1 MNPIIIMAV
10 GMAIVIGGILF
21 FRWHAFL
28 SLLAGALAVALLTS
42 ATTRLR
48 GELTPNAIEI
58 AEVDNAALT
67 LATGSDITSLPKT
80 VFVLRGLHVASDVVQ
95 RIGELDW
102 TVAPMDADD
111 GDEVRVN
118 ISGAGA
124 GEVRPGDF
132 LVSQTAYEAAE
143 AASHQSAADSIAAG
157 FGDTCRKIGIL
168 IALAAI
174 IGTCLLE
181 SGAARRIVDT
191 LRVRLGTKRTP
202 LAFML
207 SGFVVG
213 IPVFFD
219 TVFYLLL
226 PLAKAMYQ
234 RTGKDYVLLVMSVV
248 VGGTMA
254 HSLVPP
260 TPGPLFVAN
269 ELGVAI
275 GTMMLA
281 GIAVGLFSSFC
292 GFAYAKAANRRWPIT
307 PSEVATQT
315 SGEEENIESSE
326 SRNPQPPMPS
336 LWASL
341 VPILLPVVLLS
352 VATFWASDKADAST
366 GQVMLAFLGD
376 TNIALGVS
384 AAFALVLLWRYP
396 GRADASAAVGAAI
409 TGAGGI
415 ILLTAAGGAFGHVL
429 RQTGISEELQQRFL
443 GANSGF
449 AILWLAFGLTALVR
463 FAQGSA
469 TVAMI
474 TSVAIVSPLAATGSL
489 AFHPVYLALAV
500 GCGSKPLPWMNDSGF
515 WVVGRM
521 SGFTERETL
530 RTFSV
535 TLSVM
540 GICGFAATL
549 IAAWLFPAI

>member
-10 GMAIVIGGILF
+10 GMAIVIGGILL

-28 SLLAGALAVALLTS
+28 ALLAGALAVALLTP
-42 ATTRLR
+42 ATSRLR
-48 GELTPNAIEI
+48 GELLSESSEIISAENNVVTLAPGANPGSLPPEVVVFRGLKSSNDSFERVGDSSLLARSTETGNADSPKFAIE
-58 AEVDNAALT
+58 
-67 LATGSDITSLPKT
+67 G
-80 VFVLRGLHVASDVVQ
+80 VA
-95 RIGELDW
+95 
-102 TVAPMDADD
+102 
-111 GDEVRVN
+111 
-118 ISGAGA
+118 A
-124 GEVRPGDF
+124 GEILAGDF
-132 LVSQTAYEAAE
+132 IVSQTAYQAAQA
-143 AASHQSAADSIAAG
+143 AASESAANSIAQG

-191 LRVRLGTKRTP
+191 LRTRLGTKRTP

-234 RTGKDYVLLVMSVV
+234 RIGKDYVLLVMSVV

-281 GIAVGLFSSFC
+281 GISVGLFASCC
-292 GFAYAKAANRRWPIT
+292 GFAYVVAANRWWPIV
-307 PSEVATQT
+307 PPDAATQT
-315 SGEEENIESSE
+315 SGSDTDREFLESIESE
-326 SRNPQPPMPS
+326 LTPP
-336 LWASL
+336 LLASL
-341 VPILLPVVLLS
+341 VPILLPVILLAI
-352 VATFWASDKADAST
+352 ATFWVSDGATTSNMQAIF
-366 GQVMLAFLGD
+366 AFLGD
-376 TNIALGVS
+376 KNIALAIS
-384 AAFALVLLWRYP
+384 ATFALVLLWRYP
-396 GRADASAAVGAAI
+396 GRSDSRSAVSDAI

-449 AILWLAFGLTALVR
+449 ALLWLAFGLTALVR

-474 TSVAIVSPLAATGSL
+474 TSVAIVSPLATSASL

-535 TLSVM
+535 TLTVM
-540 GICGFAATL
+540 GISGFAATL
-549 IAAWLFPAI
+549 IAAWLFPAV

>member
-10 GMAIVIGGILF
+10 GMAIVIGGILL

-28 SLLAGALAVALLTS
+28 SLLAGALAVALLTP
-42 ATTRLR
+42 TTARLR
-48 GELTPNAIEI
+48 GELTSTAIEI
-58 AEVDNAALT
+58 VAVDNTTLT
-67 LATGSDITSLPKT
+67 LATGSDIASLPNT
-80 VFVLRGLHVASDVVQ
+80 VSVLRGVHDASDAVQ
-95 RIGELDW
+95 RIGELEW
-102 TVAPMDADD
+102 TFAPTDANDR
-111 GDEVRVN
+111 GEIRVN
-118 ISGAGA
+118 ISGAVA
-124 GEVRPGDF
+124 GSIRSGDS
-132 LVSQTAYEAAE
+132 LISQAAYEAAE
-143 AASHQSAADSIAAG
+143 AISNESAADSIATG

-174 IGTCLLE
+174 IGACLLE

-191 LRVRLGTKRTP
+191 LRVRLGVERTP
-202 LAFML
+202 MAFML

-281 GIAVGLFSSFC
+281 GIAIGLFASFC
-292 GFAYAKAANRRWPIT
+292 GFAYVKASNRWWPIS
-307 PSEVATQT
+307 PPEMAIQLSDDAQQSAALEA
-315 SGEEENIESSE
+315 SSE
-326 SRNPQPPMPS
+326 RSRMPS
-336 LWASL
+336 LLASL
-341 VPILLPVVLLS
+341 VPILLPVMLLS
-352 VATFWASDKADAST
+352 VATFWTSDEPNASIVQAT
-366 GQVMLAFLGD
+366 LAFLGD
-376 TNIALGVS
+376 KNIALGIS

-396 GRADASAAVGAAI
+396 GRTNSSAAVGAAI

-449 AILWLAFGLTALVR
+449 ALLWLAFGLTALVR

-540 GICGFAATL
+540 GISGFAATL